1 MPGKLGG
8 AGRGGVADQH
18 CILQHLTLV
27 ILLILML
34 ILAHVRV
41 RVHIYGFTIIFAAVC
56 YNQKSTKYEVESKSN
71 LNISIK
77 RQWLELERCLFLSF
91 YQGSHR

>member
-8 AGRGGVADQH
+8 GGRGGVADQH

-27 ILLILML
+27 ILLVL
-34 ILAHVRV
+34 ILILTHVRV

-56 YNQKSTKYEVESKSN
+56 YNQKSAKVGLTATRFAR
-71 LNISIK
+71 LCQCDQT
-77 RQWLELERCLFLSF
+77 RPTPLL
-91 YQGSHR
+91 